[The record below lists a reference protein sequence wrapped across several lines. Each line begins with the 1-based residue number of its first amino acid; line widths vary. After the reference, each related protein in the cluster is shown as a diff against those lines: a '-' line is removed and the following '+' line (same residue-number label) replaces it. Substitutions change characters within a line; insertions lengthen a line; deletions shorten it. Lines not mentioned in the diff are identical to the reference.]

1 MKTRVMISALL
12 LVVFLHFASALSAQ
26 DNSYDFSLDVG
37 SMFTTAGNYGSF
49 FSHRIAPSF
58 NWDISKDF
66 QLQVGTV
73 FSSTRMTGSMPL
85 AFSPSGDQQ
94 LLFAPSS
101 PISSTSVYAFGVYHL
116 SPKLSISGGTWF
128 EQMHFDVQEGFM
140 SPYSQQQNPQG
151 MMLGLE
157 YRVSENLRFGFEM
170 SASRGMS
177 PYMPGGFHNTAF
189 PGSFYNRNP
198 FHRSPW

>member
-1 MKTRVMISALL
+1 MKTRVMISALF
-12 LVVFLHFASALSAQ
+12 LVVFLHFASTLNAQ

-37 SMFTTAGNYGSF
+37 SMFTTAGNYGNF

-66 QLQVGTV
+66 QLEAGTV
-73 FSSTRMTGSMPL
+73 FSSTRMTGAMPYG
-85 AFSPSGDQQ
+85 FSPAGEQQ

-101 PISSTSVYAFGVYHL
+101 PVLSTSVYAFGVYHL

-128 EQMHFDVQEGFM
+128 EQMHFDVQEGAIN
-140 SPYSQQQNPQG
+140 PLATQQNPRG

-157 YRVSENLRFGFEM
+157 YRVSENLRFGFEVN
-170 SASRGMS
+170 ASTGIS
-177 PYMPGGFHNTAF
+177 PYMPGGFQNTAF

-198 FHRSPW
+198 FHRSRW